1 MSERS
6 RRRFVGRLGL
16 LATVAGVAGCLGGG
30 AGTSDDTTGETPS
43 VESYLSRVKNYDGS
57 PVDRTGRSS
66 VTVTVGARGNG
77 GYLAFSPAAVAIT
90 PGTTVVWE
98 WTGKGGQH
106 DVVAEHGAGFESDL
120 VAAAGH
126 TFEHAFEAPG
136 PVLYYCTPHARLG
149 MKGAVLVTAPT
160 TA

>member
-1 MSERS
+1 MTEHS
-6 RRRFVGRLGL
+6 RRQFLGQFGL
-16 LATVAGVAGCLGGG
+16 VTTAAGVAGCLGGG
-30 AGTSDDTTGETPS
+30 GATSDGTTGETPS
-43 VESYLSRVKNYDGS
+43 VESYLARVKNYDGS
-57 PVDRTGRSS
+57 PVDRTGRNR

-106 DVVAEHGAGFESDL
+106 NVVAEHGAGFESAL

-126 TFEHAFEAPG
+126 TFEHAFETSG

>member
-6 RRRFVGRLGL
+6 RRQVVGELGL
-16 LATVAGVAGCLGGG
+16 LAAVGGVAGCLGGRRSG
-30 AGTSDDTTGETPS
+30 AGSTASGTPD
-43 VESYLSRVKNYDGS
+43 VESYLASVKNYDGS
-57 PVDRTGRSS
+57 PADRTRRDR

-77 GYLAFSPAAVAIT
+77 GHLAFAPAAVGID

-106 DVVAEHGAGFESDL
+106 DVVADHGAGFESDL

-126 TFEHAFEAPG
+126 TFEHAFEAAG
-136 PVLYYCTPHARLG
+136 PVTYYCTPHARLG
-149 MKGAVLVTAPT
+149 MKGAVVVR
-160 TA
+160 